1 MYSVTRVII
10 NQSMVYSGS
19 NDNKIKAWSIPSA
32 TLKYEVAHL
41 HSIYDVVI
49 GREGTP
55 LSDRILSISF
65 DSYCRISNLETG
77 TEIKR
82 IEFDNYCYSIA
93 VDKGQTLI
101 AIGNGEKVTFIETSD
116 FTIAKEVTLDGDV
129 FALAF
134 NQRNDCLLAVT
145 EEGKVHSFKF

>member
-1 MYSVTRVII
+1 
-10 NQSMVYSGS
+10 MVYSGS
-19 NDNKIKAWSIPSA
+19 CDNKIKAWSIPSA
-32 TLKYEVAHL
+32 TLKYEVAHD
-41 HSIYDVVI
+41 SGVYDIVI

-55 LSDRILSISF
+55 LSNRILSISW
-65 DSYCRISNLETG
+65 DRCCRISNLETG
-77 TEIKR
+77 AEVKR
-82 IEFDNYCYSIA
+82 IEFDNFCWSIV

-101 AIGNGEKVTFIETSD
+101 AIGNGEEVTFIETSD
-116 FTIAKEVTLDGDV
+116 FTIVKEVTLDGNV